1 MHNAQALA
9 QTDPTKKR
17 KTKKT
22 PSHPTRPRPRHHP
35 PRSLGRT
42 EDAYTRNGHLTWCPP
57 PPRVLRPPPI
67 HLQPPPPHT
76 LRICSVYPPDAP
88 RAAPRGAAGDLGW
101 TGWSALAGHLRLLLR
116 LEDFANLVLRL
127 RGGSADGGGGG
138 GKAHM
143 GEKRCASRG
152 EGGRWQ
158 GTQQPTVEDQPH
170 KDRSSGWVLRRRPP
184 PLPTATLPAVGVPPP
199 QKGVYPRRHS
209 PRRCATPTKWGAP
222 PAPRSP
228 HAS

>member
-138 GKAHM
+138 EGAH
-143 GEKRCASRG
+143 GREAVCEQGRRG
-152 EGGRWQ
+152 AVAGNAATDGRGPTTQ
-158 GTQQPTVEDQPH
+158 GPVV
-170 KDRSSGWVLRRRPP
+170 RVGAPP
-184 PLPTATLPAVGVPPP
+184 PPPSAPHCNTPRRWCATPTKGGVPTATLP
-199 QKGVYPRRHS
+199 
-209 PRRCATPTKWGAP
+209 T
-222 PAPRSP
+222 
-228 HAS
+228 